1 MSSIRPIPSA
11 ELERLLN
18 LSEYNIDFTNIQN
31 NFAELNK
38 LAANIAETDISL
50 VNLIDC
56 YTQWTVSSHGL
67 EMKQMPR
74 DESVCQYTIMG
85 TGGFEVADMSS
96 DARFKDFEYVKGD
109 LSLKYYFGVPLTTD
123 EGFNIGALCVLHPE
137 TRTLSEEKIGQLKI
151 IGNEI
156 VSRLRALKVIEK
168 LRAALKDSTY
178 TQKKIVHD
186 VRGPIAGM
194 IGLTEIVLE
203 QGHDNDMEE
212 VLEYMQLIKN
222 SGDSVISLANEILTA
237 RQQAESGYHE
247 SFNLITFKEKLEQLF
262 LPPTIKKNI
271 HFTVTTS
278 TETELIPVSKF
289 NLMQIAGNIISNAV
303 KFTPAGGSI
312 AVELKLDIED
322 ITSLLHIKVSDTGIG
337 LSPAQIDLILT
348 GNGKTTVGT
357 CGEDGFGFGLPMVK
371 SLIDSMQGEL
381 KITSEQGRGTIF
393 EVILLQN

>member
-1 MSSIRPIPSA
+1 
-11 ELERLLN
+11 
-18 LSEYNIDFTNIQN
+18 
-31 NFAELNK
+31 
-38 LAANIAETDISL
+38 
-50 VNLIDC
+50 
-56 YTQWTVSSHGL
+56 
-67 EMKQMPR
+67 
-74 DESVCQYTIMG
+74 
-85 TGGFEVADMSS
+85 
-96 DARFKDFEYVKGD
+96 
-109 LSLKYYFGVPLTTD
+109 
-123 EGFNIGALCVLHPE
+123 
-137 TRTLSEEKIGQLKI
+137 
-151 IGNEI
+151 
-156 VSRLRALKVIEK
+156 
-168 LRAALKDSTY
+168 
-178 TQKKIVHD
+178 
-186 VRGPIAGM
+186 
-194 IGLTEIVLE
+194 
-203 QGHDNDMEE
+203 MEE